1 MVMINV
7 IEIRRVD
14 EDIIMAE
21 GVEGDECRVM
31 LLIFSKDE
39 LMAWGSSNHPWSI
52 VFIKLCAVL

>member
-7 IEIRRVD
+7 IETRRVD

-39 LMAWGSSNHPWSI
+39 LMA
-52 VFIKLCAVL
+52 